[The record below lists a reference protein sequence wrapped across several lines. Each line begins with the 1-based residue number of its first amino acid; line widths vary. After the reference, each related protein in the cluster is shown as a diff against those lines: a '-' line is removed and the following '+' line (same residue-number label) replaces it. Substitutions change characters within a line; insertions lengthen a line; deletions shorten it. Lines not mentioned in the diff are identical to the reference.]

1 MAVRQRRKLIRLKGK
16 VEMMVLSPARMFALK
31 MVELTKRRVLR
42 FLLSV
47 TRMEKIRNG
56 YVRGTVQVEHIGNKL
71 GEAG

>member
-1 MAVRQRRKLIRLKGK
+1 
-16 VEMMVLSPARMFALK
+16 MMLLRPAKMFDLK

-56 YVRGTVQVEHIGNKL
+56 YVRGVVQVEHFGNKV
-71 GEAG
+71 GEAR

>member
-1 MAVRQRRKLIRLKGK
+1 MAVRQRRKAIRVK
-16 VEMMVLSPARMFALK
+16 VEMMLLRPAKMFDLK

-56 YVRGTVQVEHIGNKL
+56 YVRGVVQVEHFGNKG
-71 GEAG
+71 GEAR

>member
-1 MAVRQRRKLIRLKGK
+1 MAVRQRRKAIRVK
-16 VEMMVLSPARMFALK
+16 VEMMLLRPAKMFDLK

-56 YVRGTVQVEHIGNKL
+56 YVRGVVQVEHFGNKG
-71 GEAG
+71 GEVR

>member
-1 MAVRQRRKLIRLKGK
+1 MAVRQRRKAIRVK
-16 VEMMVLSPARMFALK
+16 VEMMLLRPAKMFDLK

-56 YVRGTVQVEHIGNKL
+56 YVRGAVQVEHFGNKV
-71 GEAG
+71 GEAR

>member
-1 MAVRQRRKLIRLKGK
+1 MAVRQRRNAIRVK
-16 VEMMVLSPARMFALK
+16 VEMMLLRPAKMFDLK

-56 YVRGTVQVEHIGNKL
+56 YVRGVVQVEHFGNKV
-71 GEAG
+71 GEAR

>member
-1 MAVRQRRKLIRLKGK
+1 MAVRQRRKAIRVK
-16 VEMMVLSPARMFALK
+16 VEMMLLRPAKMFDLK

-56 YVRGTVQVEHIGNKL
+56 YVRGVVQVEQSWR
-71 GEAG
+71 GEVR

>member
-1 MAVRQRRKLIRLKGK
+1 MAVRQRRKAIRVK
-16 VEMMVLSPARMFALK
+16 VEMMLLRPAKMFDLK

-56 YVRGTVQVEHIGNKL
+56 YVRGVVQVEHFGNK
-71 GEAG
+71 GREAR

>member
-1 MAVRQRRKLIRLKGK
+1 MAVRQRRKAIRVK
-16 VEMMVLSPARMFALK
+16 VEMMLLRPAKMFDLK

-56 YVRGTVQVEHIGNKL
+56 YVRGVVQVEHFGNKV
-71 GEAG
+71 GEAR

>member
-1 MAVRQRRKLIRLKGK
+1 MAVRQRRKAIRVKGK
-16 VEMMVLSPARMFALK
+16 VEMMVLRPAKRFDLK

-56 YVRGTVQVEHIGNKL
+56 YVRGVVQVEHFGNKV
-71 GEAG
+71 GEAR

>member
-1 MAVRQRRKLIRLKGK
+1 MAVRQRRKAIRVKI
-16 VEMMVLSPARMFALK
+16 EMMLLRPAKMFDLK

-56 YVRGTVQVEHIGNKL
+56 YVRGVVQVEHFGNKV
-71 GEAG
+71 GEAR

>member
-1 MAVRQRRKLIRLKGK
+1 MAVRQRRKATRVKGK
-16 VEMMVLSPARMFALK
+16 VEMMVLRPAMRFGLK

-56 YVRGTVQVEHIGNKL
+56 YVRGTIQVEHFGNKG
-71 GEAG
+71 GEAR